1 MKKIIKVGGSIKE
14 TSFNRKEYKAI
25 ISQYGSGI
33 FGSPKRIEIEIE
45 L

>member
-1 MKKIIKVGGSIKE
+1 MKKIVKVGGSIKE
-14 TSFNRKEYKAI
+14 TSFSRAEYKAI

-33 FGSPKRIEIEIE
+33 FGSPKRLEIEIQ